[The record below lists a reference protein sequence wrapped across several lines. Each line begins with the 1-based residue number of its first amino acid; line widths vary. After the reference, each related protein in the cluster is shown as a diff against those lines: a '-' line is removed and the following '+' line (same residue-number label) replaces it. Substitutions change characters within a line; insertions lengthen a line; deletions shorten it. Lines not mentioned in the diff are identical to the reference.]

1 MFPYILSPMPVV
13 NISGMSAHARHISR
27 LTASLQVE
35 RMTLTAVSKQR
46 GQNGVTPNDECQ
58 QVTST

>member
-1 MFPYILSPMPVV
+1 MPVV